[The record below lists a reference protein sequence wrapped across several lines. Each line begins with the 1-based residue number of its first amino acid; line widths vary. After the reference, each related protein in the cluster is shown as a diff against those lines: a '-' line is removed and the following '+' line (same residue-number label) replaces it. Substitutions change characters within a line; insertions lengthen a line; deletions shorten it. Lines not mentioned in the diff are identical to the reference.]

1 MAKISYR
8 QVLKNNDRKTYFVVS
23 IFLMLYLFIGLV
35 ADIIFKLSTIPK
47 QPYVI
52 GESITKNKVEFGD
65 LFMGLIT
72 FQSIPIFTLL
82 MITLGII
89 SVLVALS
96 FNDKLMLWGSEYKE
110 INGSGLGVSKE
121 EKQLY
126 NIVEELKIAANLS
139 YMPKVYI
146 IEADYLNAFASG
158 YSEKSAMIGIT
169 TGLMNR
175 LTRSEVQAV
184 MAHEI
189 SHIKHMDIKLTLFVG
204 VLSNLMLLVVD
215 LLFELMHLTN
225 RKSSDNSPAKTVAI
239 LLVFA
244 LKIFMPIITV
254 VLTLFLSRTREYM
267 ADAGAV
273 KLTRDPESMASALIK
288 IQKDYNENDY
298 EDTGVAIRK
307 ASYIYNPLKSFSD
320 VFSTH
325 PSVEK
330 RLSILGIDEKELEF
344 RMKNK
349 E

>member
-1 MAKISYR
+1 MSKLSYR
-8 QVLKNNDRKTYFVVS
+8 QVLKKNDRKTYFVVS
-23 IFLMLYLFIGLV
+23 IFLLLYIFIGLV
-35 ADIIFKLSTIPK
+35 ADIIFKLSTIPR
-47 QPYVI
+47 QSYVV
-52 GESITKNKVEFGD
+52 GESLNKSKFEFSD
-65 LFMGLIT
+65 LFLSLVT
-72 FQSIPIFTLL
+72 FQSVPFFTLL
-82 MITLGII
+82 MIVLGVI

-110 INGSGLGVSKE
+110 INGSGIGLSKE

-126 NIVEELKIAANLS
+126 NIIEELKIAANLS
-139 YMPKVYI
+139 YMPKVYLI
-146 IEADYLNAFASG
+146 DANYLNAFASG

-169 TGLMNR
+169 SALMNK

-215 LLFELMHLTN
+215 LLFEFMHLTN
-225 RKSSDNSPAKTVAI
+225 RKNSDSSPAKTVAI

-244 LKIFMPIITV
+244 LKIFMPIITL

-273 KLTRDPESMASALIK
+273 KLTRDPDSMASALIK
-288 IQKDYNENDY
+288 IKKDYSENEY
-298 EDTGVAIRK
+298 EDTGVSIRK

-330 RLSILGIDEKELEF
+330 RLSLLGVDEKELEF
-344 RMKNK
+344 RMQNK
-349 E
+349 